1 MCLCAYIER
10 DKCRYIDTNMYVCI
24 YIHTFANAH
33 PRVVPGTRGG
43 GSATPRGAV
52 PEVSR
57 LECMVRVRVRVS
69 VRGEGEGEGC

>member
-1 MCLCAYIER
+1 MCVCLCAYIER

-24 YIHTFANAH
+24 HTFANTP

-52 PEVSR
+52 PEVR
-57 LECMVRVRVRVS
+57 CLECMVGV
-69 VRGEGEGEGC
+69 